1 MDGVDSER
9 FNNSLTTLFRMTA
22 ESGEN
27 GNTAN
32 LHRNEISSQYNKLID
47 LPRELRVSK
56 EQSEI
61 LEVTN
66 STLKNLPGQVHVLVP
81 GQVRGR

>member
-9 FNNSLTTLFRMTA
+9 FNNSLTTLFRMTKSA

-32 LHRNEISSQYNKLID
+32 LHRKEISSQYNKLLD
-47 LPRELRVSK
+47 LPRELRVSE
-56 EQSEI
+56 EQLK
-61 LEVTN
+61 LERLEATN
-66 STLKNLPGQVHVLVP
+66 STLKNLL
-81 GQVRGR
+81 